1 MRKDDLWIESM
12 KKRLDS
18 YSEPPSAGGWE
29 RLEKELSPSSLLDAA
44 RHKRIVFRRWSIA
57 VAAALL
63 VAVSSVSVWLLQT
76 PIVDEA
82 RRAARPALATLP
94 IANTDKTLSDT
105 SDDGDVHSSVNG
117 RHKSEYSLV
126 AKNAES
132 VSSSAKFSNHAGNM
146 PLNERDEAIASARLT
161 AEENKSAQENNV
173 EEEKSSSQERD
184 KAVEQ
189 THETKQQRVPRRPS
203 GRDKLQLP
211 VENSSSRRHPWTF
224 GLAGN
229 VGGLNLDG
237 SGSAGDLGAADPTGY
252 SGKLDLAS
260 ASNSIVVVPK
270 GEQIVFR
277 DGLPYMT
284 YDLQKVAKI
293 NHKQPLSFGFSVR
306 KGISNRVSIE
316 TGLVYTMLSSD
327 ITFEGVGESVS
338 QKLHYIGIPLRAN
351 WNFLNRNQVTLYVS
365 GGGMVE
371 KCVYGE
377 IDSEKETVKPL
388 QLSVS
393 GAVGAQYN
401 MSKKVGLYLEPG
413 VSYYFNDGSA
423 VQTIRKENPFT
434 FTMQAGI
441 RLTY

>member
-29 RLEKELSPSSLLDAA
+29 RLEKELSPSSLLDTAK
-44 RHKRIVFRRWSIA
+44 HKRIVFRRWSIA

-76 PIVDEA
+76 PMVDEA
-82 RRAARPALATLP
+82 RRAARPVLATLP

-105 SDDGDVHSSVNG
+105 SDGGDVSSSVLNS
-117 RHKSEYSLV
+117 RHKSENSLV
-126 AKNAES
+126 AKNAEA
-132 VSSSAKFSNHAGNM
+132 VSSSVKSSNHAGNM
-146 PLNERDEAIASARLT
+146 PLNEGDEVVASAQLT
-161 AEENKSAQENNV
+161 AEENKSAQEKNV
-173 EEEKSSSQERD
+173 EEEKSSSQERN

-189 THETKQQRVPRRPS
+189 THETKQQRVPRHPS

-211 VENSSSRRHPWTF
+211 VGNSSSRRHPWTF

-237 SGSAGDLGAADPTGY
+237 SNGGDLMMSDPVAN
-252 SGKLDLAS
+252 SGKLDLSS
-260 ASNSIVVVPK
+260 ASNGIVVVPQ

-284 YDLQKVAKI
+284 YNLQKVANI

-306 KGISNRVSIE
+306 KGISNHVSIE

-327 ITFEGVGESVS
+327 ITFEGAGESVS

-377 IDSEKETVKPL
+377 IESEKETVKPL

-401 MSKKVGLYLEPG
+401 VSKKVGLYLEPG
-413 VSYYFNDGSA
+413 VSYYFDDGSA

>member
-1 MRKDDLWIESM
+1 MRKDDLWIKSM
-12 KKRLDS
+12 KKRLDN
-18 YSEPPSAGGWE
+18 YSELPSAGGWE
-29 RLEKELSPSSLLDAA
+29 RLEKELLSSPFLDAA

-57 VAAALL
+57 VAAVLL
-63 VAVSSVSVWLLQT
+63 VVVSSVSVWLLQT
-76 PIVDEA
+76 PVVDEA
-82 RRAARPALATLP
+82 RRAAQPALATLP
-94 IANTDKTLSDT
+94 IPEPDKLPFDKSDEET
-105 SDDGDVHSSVNG
+105 TPSSVLNG
-117 RHKSEYSLV
+117 RQKSEYSLV
-126 AKNAES
+126 AKNAEP
-132 VSSSAKFSNHAGNM
+132 VSSSVKSSNHVGNM
-146 PLNERDEAIASARLT
+146 PLNERGETVASVQLT
-161 AEENKSAQENNV
+161 AEENKSVQKDNV
-173 EEEKSSSQERD
+173 EAKSSSQERT
-184 KAVEQ
+184 KVVEQ
-189 THETKQQRVPRRPS
+189 GHETKQQRVPRRPS

-211 VENSSSRRHPWTF
+211 VEKGSSKRHPWTF

-237 SGSAGDLGAADPTGY
+237 SNGGDLMMSDPTGY

-284 YDLQKVAKI
+284 YDLQKVAEVH
-293 NHKQPLSFGFSVR
+293 HKQPLSFGFSVR
-306 KGISNRVSIE
+306 KGISNHISIE

-327 ITFEGVGESVS
+327 IVFEGVGESVS

-351 WNFLNRNQVTLYVS
+351 WNFLSHNQVTLYVS

-388 QLSVS
+388 QLSVA

-401 MSKKVGLYLEPG
+401 VSKKVGLYLEPG
-413 VSYYFNDGSA
+413 VSYYFDDGSA
-423 VQTIRKENPFT
+423 VQTNRKKNPFT

>member
-29 RLEKELSPSSLLDAA
+29 RLEKELSPSSLLDTAK
-44 RHKRIVFRRWSIA
+44 HKRIVFRRWSIA

-76 PIVDEA
+76 PMVDEA
-82 RRAARPALATLP
+82 RRAARPVLATLP

-105 SDDGDVHSSVNG
+105 SDGGDVSSSVLNS
-117 RHKSEYSLV
+117 RHKSENSLV

-132 VSSSAKFSNHAGNM
+132 ASSSVTSSNHVGNI
-146 PLNERDEAIASARLT
+146 PSNKADEAVASVQLA
-161 AEENKSAQENNV
+161 AEEDKSAQENNV
-173 EEEKSSSQERD
+173 EEVKSSSQERN
-184 KAVEQ
+184 KVVEQ
-189 THETKQQRVPRRPS
+189 GHETKQQRVSRHPS
-203 GRDKLQLP
+203 ERDKLQLP
-211 VENSSSRRHPWTF
+211 VGNSSSRRHPWTF

-237 SGSAGDLGAADPTGY
+237 SNGGDLMMSDPVAN
-252 SGKLDLAS
+252 SGKLDLSS
-260 ASNSIVVVPK
+260 ASNGIVVVPQ

-284 YDLQKVAKI
+284 YNLQKVANI

-327 ITFEGVGESVS
+327 ITFEGAGESVS

-377 IDSEKETVKPL
+377 IESEKETVKPL

-401 MSKKVGLYLEPG
+401 VSKKVGLYLEPG
-413 VSYYFNDGSA
+413 VSYYFDDGSA

>member
-82 RRAARPALATLP
+82 RRAAQPALATLP

-105 SDDGDVHSSVNG
+105 SDDGDVPSSVLNS

-126 AKNAES
+126 AKNAEA
-132 VSSSAKFSNHAGNM
+132 VSSSVKSSDHIGNT
-146 PLNERDEAIASARLT
+146 PLHEKDETVASVQLT
-161 AEENKSAQENNV
+161 AEENKSVQKNNV
-173 EEEKSSSQERD
+173 EEAKSSSQEGT
-184 KAVEQ
+184 KVVEQ
-189 THETKQQRVPRRPS
+189 GHGAKQQRVPRRPS

-211 VENSSSRRHPWTF
+211 VENSSSKRRPWTF

-237 SGSAGDLGAADPTGY
+237 SGGGGDLAADPTGY

-306 KGISNRVSIE
+306 KGISNHVSIE

-327 ITFEGVGESVS
+327 IIFEGAGENVS

-388 QLSVS
+388 QLSVA

-401 MSKKVGLYLEPG
+401 VSKKVGLYLEPG
-413 VSYYFNDGSA
+413 ISYYFDDGST